1 MLMEPHDLAVA
12 SEQLHFK
19 SNWHG
24 PALEVAGDR
33 VVQPPDTHS
42 WKQTLSLP
50 LVCFS
55 VLFCFFVLRVSQKP
69 QLPRCTARCL
79 WRRSGGRDNDN
90 IWSDIIYSVNT
101 LPLLVSI
108 QSRHK
113 VIYLRRQRRTNSCL
127 YSTILMAPWGGKHGC
142 LFLFQWSSS
151 CGWVGW
157 MEYCQHNRNRLC

>member
-1 MLMEPHDLAVA
+1 MTLQLPLSSFILNPIDMGQLWKWLATGWC
-12 SEQLHFK
+12 SHLIPIHESRHF
-19 SNWHG
+19 
-24 PALEVAGDR
+24 
-33 VVQPPDTHS
+33 
-42 WKQTLSLP
+42 LSLWFVFP
-50 LVCFS
+50 
-55 VLFCFFVLRVSQKP
+55 FCFVFFLLRVSQKP
-69 QLPRCTARCL
+69 QLPRCTVRRL

-157 MEYCQHNRNRLC
+157 MECCQHNRNRLC